1 MDWTTWEQEEAKE
14 YQAGTPV
21 QFKQDG
27 GKTYYVEEYD
37 PMLVPPIWL
46 ENHPKPCYPE
56 ELRVLSN
63 LFCLLPQSFLLSK
76 KTLQVA

>member
-1 MDWTTWEQEEAKE
+1 MNSTKWEQEEAKI
-14 YQAGTPV
+14 YQPGTPV
-21 QFKQDG
+21 QLKQEG
-27 GKTYYVEEYD
+27 GKIYYVEEYD

-46 ENHPKPCYPE
+46 EEHPKPCYPE

-63 LFCLLPQSFLLSK
+63 LFCVLPQ